1 MPMVQHAVREA
12 RSASRPARQPD
23 EVQHSL
29 WLRFGRRKVEQ
40 MVADHLDYGLN
51 CIEVAKKYGV
61 APSTVG
67 KYIQDFKRR
76 APGSSLVSREQ

>member
-29 WLRFGRRKVEQ
+29 WLRFGRRKVER
-40 MVADHLDYGLN
+40 MVADNLEHGLTQ
-51 CIEVAKKYGV
+51 EAVAKKYGV
-61 APSTVG
+61 APSTVN
-67 KYIQDFKRR
+67 KYIQEFKRR
-76 APGSSLVSREQ
+76 APVDSFPGHE